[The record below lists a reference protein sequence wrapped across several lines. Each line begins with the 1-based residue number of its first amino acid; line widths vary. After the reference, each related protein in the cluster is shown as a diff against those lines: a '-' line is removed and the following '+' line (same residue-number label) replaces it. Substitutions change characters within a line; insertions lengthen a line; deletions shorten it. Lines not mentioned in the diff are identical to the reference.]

1 MHEAPTQQTHAAAA
15 AAASERA
22 SKLWRRG
29 WEINLLEMKF
39 SLALPPSLYLS
50 LVWQVGT
57 DATFCRSR

>member
-50 LVWQVGT
+50 LVW
-57 DATFCRSR
+57 